1 VTAPGRLD
9 QLIRRTRLS
18 VKLAWLGAGLMALVV
33 AAMAAVLSLQ
43 IRSNTRRRFEDEL
56 RRNQQQFVQ
65 FQRQKLAQLQSG
77 ASLISQT
84 ASLPYALETYR
95 AEASSGVRRS
105 DLSRTVQH
113 ELEKLVLE
121 SGKDILFV
129 TDETGRV
136 FASAARS
143 GVPVPAGTDLSGMRT
158 IREGLDVSERV
169 ARGGLAVLRQ
179 PGSDYQVAVYPVEL
193 GGYTLGTLVLGERLD
208 SAFVTS
214 ARAAFDGYVVVTVG
228 DAIANGSFPGMSG
241 EATSTLLRAG
251 ASTGEPAT
259 MEIAG
264 QEFVVAPLPL
274 GETQKGL
281 PVRLWLLQP
290 LTQTVRA
297 LTRPLIQKILI
308 YGLLAVVLAGLGT
321 ALLARSVLRPL
332 ERFVQYLREGT
343 AAERLET
350 RFDAGDAPAEVRT
363 LNESFGE
370 LMDSLRQSEAQLRQ
384 AQKLEAVGTLAGGI
398 AHDFHNLLTVI
409 TGFTEIAR
417 AEASAGSKMRE
428 DLRQVISASDRA
440 TVLTRQLLAFS
451 RKQVMQPTVLDMAA
465 VVEDVAPMLRRLV
478 GEHIWIRIATE
489 GPESPRVLADRGQL
503 EQVIIN
509 LVVNARDAMPVGGNI
524 WVRLGKSPAG
534 VTLAVEDSGT
544 GIPDDV
550 RERIFEPFFTTKE
563 PGKGTGLGLST
574 VYGIVKQSGGTISV
588 VSALGKGTTF
598 TVTLPES
605 EQALAIGSAG
615 DAAAAPRG
623 DETILLVEDDPGVRL
638 LAERVLIASGYTVFA
653 AAGHSDALAF
663 AARAPID
670 LLLTDVVMPELAGP
684 KLAARILVLQPEAIV
699 LYMSGYTDDT
709 LTPFGVGSPLN
720 LLRKPFTPLQ
730 LANVVRS
737 ALDSK
742 SDRVRAV
749 AS

>member
-1 VTAPGRLD
+1 
-9 QLIRRTRLS
+9 
-18 VKLAWLGAGLMALVV
+18 
-33 AAMAAVLSLQ
+33 MAAVLSLQ

-56 RRNQQQFVQ
+56 RRYQQQFVQ

-409 TGFTEIAR
+409 TGFTEIAL